1 MSTAFEMRLPWEP
14 MQNPKSKILKPS
26 DLSVGSIQNPKSKIQ
41 NRMTTSGFYL
51 VILSAVLTVAAN
63 ILLRIGVVR
72 AGGLGGNSA
81 ELLNSLLRLVS
92 QPSFDIGFLLYGLA
106 SLVWFRV
113 ISTEPLNIAY
123 PLLVSMTFVLV
134 TLGATLVFHESMTF
148 RQFVG
153 LAVVLTGIVLISGK

>member
-1 MSTAFEMRLPWEP
+1 
-14 MQNPKSKILKPS
+14 
-26 DLSVGSIQNPKSKIQ
+26 
-41 NRMTTSGFYL
+41 MTTSGLYL
-51 VILSAVLTVAAN
+51 VILSAGLTVTAN
-63 ILLRIGVVR
+63 ILLRIGIIR
-72 AGGLGGNSA
+72 AGGLGGNPA
-81 ELLNSLLRLVS
+81 ELLNSLFRLVS

-134 TLGATLVFHESMTF
+134 TLGATVVFHESMTF
-148 RQFVG
+148 RQLAG